1 MLERKK
7 ERGKGRKGERERRKY
22 AEEDKEKRKIKQK
35 RKIKTHQF
43 PQSHMLPNSV
53 EGAITAA
60 SLVLSVVGPADLPP
74 AKERTDTIRSTTP
87 KPIAFQ
93 TERLG
98 ELSPGN
104 MGTSPRL
111 PTRGV
116 CSFNFIAN

>member
-1 MLERKK
+1 MLYAERKT
-7 ERGKGRKGERERRKY
+7 GRKGERERRKY
-22 AEEDKEKRKIKQK
+22 AEEDKEK